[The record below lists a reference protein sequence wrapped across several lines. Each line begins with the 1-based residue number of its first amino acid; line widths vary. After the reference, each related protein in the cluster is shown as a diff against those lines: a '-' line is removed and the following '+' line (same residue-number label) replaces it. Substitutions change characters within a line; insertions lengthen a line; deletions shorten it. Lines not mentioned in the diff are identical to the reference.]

1 MAEDTQN
8 TETQAEGLAALGAI
22 SADAPLP
29 KCQQHRLSRKSTIL
43 AVHMQQVA
51 AKMPLPAYG

>member
-22 SADAPLP
+22 SADAP
-29 KCQQHRLSRKSTIL
+29 CCRSASST
-43 AVHMQQVA
+43 
-51 AKMPLPAYG
+51 G

>member
-22 SADAPLP
+22 SADAPVAEAA
-29 KCQQHRLSRKSTIL
+29 SST
-43 AVHMQQVA
+43 
-51 AKMPLPAYG
+51 G